1 MDHGSRAPVATLQE
15 VFEGVGLPITV
26 EEARLSMGI
35 ARPNQ
40 YNVFGKAF
48 RFGAGNFELICIEA

>member
-1 MDHGSRAPVATLQE
+1 
-15 VFEGVGLPITV
+15 
-26 EEARLSMGI
+26 MGI
-35 ARPNQ
+35 ASPNE